1 MNYQDIHLEDKALW
15 NQLQTAWEQ
24 GDYTAALNVLKNA
37 SLSDKQLNAAAINAL
52 TTELLRLQNQ
62 KDIGFKQDKIV
73 VSAEPPA
80 DLADGQVYFKLIGP
94 ATEFDDDSYYIQIT
108 QKSNGS
114 YTDLNPETRAV
125 DTMLTPS
132 VSQDLFS
139 RNISLD
145 EAISIVTGVLV
156 SQKAITVTV
165 KDEAGNP
172 IEGAIINGL
181 ERNPSTNSNGIA
193 AGRLSSYNLNVI
205 SPYIDLQNKTVV
217 VSTTTARNIDIV
229 LEKYSDNKILRFEQ
243 SKSVKFSSNI
253 KNIDVCCVGGG
264 GGGANYILYSSG
276 ANSFRTATNPG
287 GGGGGIVNSIG
298 VTVQPNTSYQILVGQ
313 GGTTKGAGST
323 NGSGNTGGTSSFAG
337 VSAAGGGGGIAE
349 RTYISGQYGRK
360 MEAGTA
366 GVAGCGDGG
375 SAQGNG
381 SDATPGSANTTISEF
396 NDGSTFYSGG
406 GGAGTTD
413 FNSVKAGG
421 APNGAS
427 GAYWYNSAINASSAG
442 IGGGGG
448 GGMIH
453 YNNGSYYTGY
463 ASAGG
468 PGLVAIRL
476 HYN

>member
-1 MNYQDIHLEDKALW
+1 MNYQDIHLEDKAMW

-37 SLSDKQLNAAAINAL
+37 SLSDKQLNAAAINAM
-52 TTELLRLQNQ
+52 TTELIRLQNQ
-62 KDIGFKQDKIV
+62 KDSGFKQDKIV
-73 VSAEPPA
+73 VSSEPPA
-80 DLADGQVYFKLIGP
+80 ELADGGVYFRLIGP

-108 QKSNGS
+108 QKSSGS

-181 ERNPSTNSNGIA
+181 ERNPATNSNGIA

-205 SPYIDLQNKTVV
+205 SPYIDLQNKSVV

-229 LEKYSDNKILRFEQ
+229 LEKYADNKILRFEQ
-243 SKSVKFSSNI
+243 SKSVKFSNNI

-264 GGGANYILYSSG
+264 GAGGSMAFNADY
-276 ANSFRTATNPG
+276 TNLACGG
-287 GGGGGIVNSIG
+287 GGGGGIVNATNIA
-298 VTVQPNTSYQILVGQ
+298 VTPLIDNSLIV
-313 GGTTKGAGST
+313 
-323 NGSGNTGGTSSFAG
+323 GSGGNYKDGGYTGGNGGTSSFLNIVANG
-337 VSAAGGGGGIAE
+337 GFGGTGKIGGTGNLAGGN
-349 RTYISGQYGRK
+349 SG
-360 MEAGTA
+360 A
-366 GVAGCGDGG
+366 VGCGNG
-375 SAQGNG
+375 GNG
-381 SDATPGSANTTISEF
+381 EQNGGNSIVSEF
-396 NDGSTFYSGG
+396 NDNTTYYSGG
-406 GGAGTTD
+406 GG
-413 FNSVKAGG
+413 GG
-421 APNGAS
+421 SSSQSGSAKTGGSPNGAN
-427 GAYWYNSAINASSAG
+427 GARFTLAATNAKG
-442 IGGGGG
+442 PGGGGG
-448 GGMIH
+448 GAFG
-453 YNNGSYYTGY
+453 YRPDSGSTGY
-463 ASAGG
+463 SAKGSPGG